1 MPRNG
6 SPPPR
11 GSFVYEHMTPELQAY
26 LDLIQDRPDIRVDPE
41 AYRAWRAEAV
51 QALSL
56 VQDEHHAY
64 VDALLAAMEA
74 VHTPPDTP
82 RLEGAWTCEIET
94 SSEVVGLPDD
104 GDCSQKSEVK

>member
-1 MPRNG
+1 MPRDG
-6 SPPPR
+6 SPPSL

-26 LDLIQDRPDIRVDPE
+26 LDLIRARPDIRVDPE

-64 VDALLAAMEA
+64 VDALLAKMEEA
-74 VHTPPDTP
+74 ISTPPDN
-82 RLEGAWTCEIET
+82 G
-94 SSEVVGLPDD
+94 GMD
-104 GDCSQKSEVK
+104 